1 MKKIILIYIPIMAFA
16 YLGFKISFPSSPI
29 SYNFYHWKQRYSVE
43 SNETNSPQYIKV
55 LDISYEQG
63 LKVFKTIFRTKIK
76 EITPVIYLSNSLFLN
91 TRASTL
97 LKKVLKNLDELPL
110 IEYHEIQVDCDW
122 TGKTQKRY
130 FEFLKLLKKETD
142 KKISATIR
150 LHQVK
155 YYKKTGVPPVDY
167 GVLMYYNMSDF
178 RDRETKNYILDLD
191 IAKRYHYNFDTYPLA
206 LNLALPLYS
215 QATIIRFSKVIG
227 FMEGVRVK
235 ELNNNFRQIEDNLYE
250 VTKTHYFKKKLL
262 YEEDEIRIDEVS
274 LEDLRKTIESLQQVM
289 KRPKEI
295 IFYRWGNREFYGDK
309 KLNGLLQLWD

>member
-43 SNETNSPQYIKV
+43 SNETNSPQYVKV

-215 QATIIRFSKVIG
+215 QATLIRFSKVIG
-227 FMEGVRVK
+227 FMEGVRVQ